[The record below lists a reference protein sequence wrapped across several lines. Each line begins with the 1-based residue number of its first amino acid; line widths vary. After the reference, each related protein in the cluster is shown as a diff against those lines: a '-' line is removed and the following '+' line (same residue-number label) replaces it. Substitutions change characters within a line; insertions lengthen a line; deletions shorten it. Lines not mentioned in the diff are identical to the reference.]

1 MYASQG
7 SQFAAV
13 ITQSFTVSKGDKVII
28 KFGVVA
34 LDQATTIPVQVSFT
48 KAEPALVQEILAEIP
63 PEESQNYDTPVSQ
76 TEPVAETEPA
86 ENTEPAAE

>member
-1 MYASQG
+1 
-7 SQFAAV
+7 
-13 ITQSFTVSKGDKVII
+13 
-28 KFGVVA
+28 
-34 LDQATTIPVQVSFT
+34 VQVSFT

-76 TEPVAETEPA
+76 TEPVAETKPA